1 MPQIKAAK
9 VFDVDVKIAEDRV
22 VRIEMN
28 EDDQIISPVVGEDE
42 DSEV

>member
-28 EDDQIISPVVGEDE
+28 EDDDPALVAKQF
-42 DSEV
+42 

>member
-1 MPQIKAAK
+1 VPQKKAAK

-28 EDDQIISPVVGEDE
+28 EDDDPALVAKQF
-42 DSEV
+42 